1 MTTSIKDI
9 DTIVLG
15 AGIIGVNTAYWLS
28 RLGQTV
34 LVVDRQPGPGLETSF
49 ANGGQ
54 ISVSHAEPWANPAAP
69 LKVLKWLARKDAP
82 LLYRPRLDPY
92 QWWWLL
98 QWLLEC
104 LPNRTRGN
112 IIKIVNL
119 ATYSRSQL
127 QEVRER
133 EGIRYDQRSL
143 GILHFY
149 RDLREFENAVEVAEF
164 MQRYGCR
171 RQVVGIHR
179 ILAIEPALAH
189 AAGDIVGG
197 TYTER
202 DESGD
207 AHLFTRELAGVCA
220 RRGVA
225 FLYRTELVGFR
236 HDRPSRA
243 ISGVVVK
250 DTVSG
255 RTRIISGKNYV
266 AALGSYSAP
275 LLRKIGLY
283 LNIYPAKGYSIT
295 VPVSGAAAAPRVSL
309 TDDQYKLV
317 YSRLGD
323 RLRVAGTAE
332 LSGYGTAIDP
342 VRCRAIVENAR
353 RVFPAAGDYDRA
365 VFWTGLRPAT
375 PSNVPYI
382 GQSDYRNLWLN
393 TGHGTLGWTMGC
405 GSGRIIAEQIIRSHL
420 K

>member
-1 MTTSIKDI
+1 LSPPTKVI
-9 DTIVLG
+9 DTMVLG

-28 RLGQTV
+28 RLGRSVT
-34 LVVDRQPGPGLETSF
+34 VVDRQPGPGLETSF

-69 LKVLKWLARKDAP
+69 LKVLKWLTQKDAP

-104 LPNRTRGN
+104 RPNRTNRN
-112 IIKIVNL
+112 IVKIVNL

-127 QEVRER
+127 QEVRKR
-133 EGIRYDQRSL
+133 EGIRYDQRTL

-149 RDLREFENAVEVAEF
+149 RDLREFENAMAVAEL
-164 MQRYGCR
+164 MRRYGCR
-171 RQVVGIHR
+171 REVVSTRR
-179 ILAIEPALAH
+179 ILEIEPALAH
-189 AAGDIVGG
+189 SAGDIVGG
-197 TYTER
+197 TYTDQ

-207 AHLFTRELAGVCA
+207 AHKFTVELAKVCV
-220 RRGVA
+220 RRGVE

-236 HDRPSRA
+236 HDRQART
-243 ISGVVVK
+243 ISGVILR
-250 DTVSG
+250 DRVSG
-255 RTRIISGKNYV
+255 RTKTVRAGNYIV
-266 AALGSYSAP
+266 ALGSYSAP
-275 LLRKIGLY
+275 LLRKIGVY
-283 LNIYPAKGYSIT
+283 LNLYPAKGYSIT
-295 VPVSGAAAAPRVSL
+295 VSTAGAAGAPRVSL

-332 LSGYGTAIDP
+332 LSGYSTVLDP
-342 VRCRAIVENAR
+342 VRCRAIVANAR
-353 RVFPAAGDYDRA
+353 GVFPAAGDYDRA

-382 GQSDYRNLWLN
+382 GRSDYLNLWLN

-405 GSGRIIAEQIIRSHL
+405 GSGRIIAERITGER
-420 K
+420 

>member
-1 MTTSIKDI
+1 MTSIKDI

-15 AGIIGVNTAYWLS
+15 AGVIGVNTAYWLS
-28 RLGQTV
+28 RLGQS
-34 LVVDRQPGPGLETSF
+34 VVVIDRQPGPGMETSF

-69 LKVLKWLARKDAP
+69 LKVIKWLAQREAP
-82 LLYRPRLDPY
+82 LYYRPRLDPY

-98 QWLLEC
+98 QWLWEC
-104 LPNRTRGN
+104 LPNRTRRN
-112 IIKIVNL
+112 IVDIIRL

-127 QEVRER
+127 QEVRKR
-133 EGIRYDQRSL
+133 EQIQYDQRTL

-149 RDLREFENAVEVAEF
+149 RDLREFENAIQVAEF

-171 RQVVGIHR
+171 RQVVGTHR
-179 ILAIEPALAH
+179 ILEIEPALAH
-189 AAGDIVGG
+189 SADDIVGG
-197 TYTER
+197 TYTDQ

-207 AHLFTRELAGVCA
+207 AYKFTNELAGVCA
-220 RRGVA
+220 RRGVE
-225 FLYRTELVGFR
+225 FIFRTQLIGFR
-236 HDRPSRA
+236 HDRQART
-243 ISGVVVK
+243 ISGVLLK
-250 DTVSG
+250 AGSSG
-255 RTRIISGKNYV
+255 RRILRSRNYV
-266 AALGSYSAP
+266 VALGSYSAP
-275 LLRKIGLY
+275 LLRKIGIY

-295 VPVSGAAAAPRVSL
+295 VPTAGAAGAPRVSL

-332 LSGYGTAIDP
+332 LSGYSTAINP

-353 RVFPAAGDYDRA
+353 SVFPAAGDYNRA
-365 VFWTGLRPAT
+365 AYWTGLRPAT

-382 GQSDYRNLWLN
+382 GRSDYLNLWLN

-405 GSGRIIAEQIIRSHL
+405 GSGRILAEQITGKS
-420 K
+420 